1 MALRF
6 SNSLSGEKEIFAP
19 ADPTRVRIYNC
30 GPTVYDFA
38 HIGNFR
44 AYVFVDLLR
53 RYLQYRGYG
62 VEQAMNLTDVED
74 KIIQRARDAGRDI
87 RDYVAPYVE
96 AFLEDLRFLRIREI
110 EHRPRATE
118 AIPAMIEMMQALEQG
133 QYAYAADGGV
143 YFRIANFK
151 NYGRLSHIDPEQ
163 LRVAADGR
171 FAADEYEKEDVRDFA
186 LWKPADEASGAAWN
200 SPWGRGRPGWHL
212 ECSAM
217 IREIFGAHGVDI
229 HTGGID
235 LLFPHHENEIAQS
248 CCAYPHDN
256 FVRYW
261 LHNEHLLVEGRKMS
275 KSLGNVFLLRDFS
288 EPERLQALIDAGKAP
303 AALAGLQKRGGLAR
317 AIRYVLIATHYRQ
330 KLNFTFDGILGA
342 ESAAGRVQNVIDRL
356 RSIVGASVA
365 EMQAR
370 YAAEDA
376 TGAPGERRATP
387 LDSNAADFTVRAR
400 AEFVAGLD
408 DDLNVSRSLAAV
420 FEFVRDVNAALEKD
434 ELPAAAAAAAL
445 TALYGWNEALDLWDF
460 ADRPAPG
467 ADAGIVDEEVREI
480 EALIAA
486 RAQARKDRDFAGAD
500 RIRDELAARGVTL
513 KDTPQG
519 AVWEKL

>member
-6 SNSLSGEKEIFAP
+6 SNSLSGEKEAFAP
-19 ADPTRVRIYNC
+19 ADPGRVRIYNC
-30 GPTVYDFA
+30 GPTVYDYA

-74 KIIQRARDAGRDI
+74 KIIQRATAAGRNI
-87 RDYVAPYVE
+87 HDYVAPYVD
-96 AFLEDLRFLRIREI
+96 AFLEDLKFLRIRDI

-118 AIPAMIEMMQALEQG
+118 SIPAMIEMMQALEKG
-133 QYAYAADGGV
+133 RYAYAADGGV

-151 NYGRLSHIDPEQ
+151 EYGRLSHIDPEQ

-217 IREIFGAHGVDI
+217 IRDIFGAHGVDI

-248 CCAYPHDN
+248 CCAYPNDN

-288 EPERLQALIDAGKAP
+288 EPARLQALIDAGKAP
-303 AALAGLQKRGGLAR
+303 AGLAGLLKRGALSR

-342 ESAAGRVQNVIDRL
+342 ETAAGRVQNVIDRL
-356 RSIVGASVA
+356 REIAGIDAA
-365 EMQAR
+365 ELQTR

-376 TGAPGERRATP
+376 QQSPGTRRATGP
-387 LDSNAADFTVRAR
+387 SGTAQFIERAR
-400 AEFVAGLD
+400 TEFVEGLD
-408 DDLNVSRSLAAV
+408 DDLNISRALAAI
-420 FEFVRDVNAALEKD
+420 FEFVRDVNAGLEAGELQATTAADAL
-434 ELPAAAAAAAL
+434 L
-445 TALYGWNEALDLWDF
+445 ALYGWNETLDLWDF
-460 ADRPAPG
+460 AQRSAPAL
-467 ADAGIVDEEVREI
+467 DAGLDANEVREI
-480 EALIAA
+480 EALIEA
-486 RAQARKDRDFAGAD
+486 RARARQNKDFAGAD
-500 RIRDELAARGVTL
+500 RIRAELAARGVTL

-519 AVWEKL
+519 AVWEKT